1 MLRAIQHDD
10 RLSSYLLSTGQH
22 ADLVDQALAPFGLT
36 ADATLPIDRTA
47 GTLNEL
53 AALTLPL
60 LDRQLAALDPAAVMV
75 QGDTLS
81 AMLGAK
87 AAFWRHLPIAHR
99 EAGLRYGDLVAPF
112 PEEANRKSIDHL
124 STLHLAPTETAAV
137 NLQREGIVSERVLV
151 TGNTVVDA
159 LPYVDSLDRPFD
171 DPRLASSLCPSTATI
186 LL

>member
-60 LDRQLAALDPAAVMV
+60 FDRQLAALDPAAVMV

-81 AMLGAK
+81 AMLGAM
-87 AAFWRHLPIAHR
+87 AAFWRHLPIAHC
-99 EAGLRYGDLVAPF
+99 EAGLRYGD
-112 PEEANRKSIDHL
+112 
-124 STLHLAPTETAAV
+124 
-137 NLQREGIVSERVLV
+137 RVDEPPL
-151 TGNTVVDA
+151 
-159 LPYVDSLDRPFD
+159 F
-171 DPRLASSLCPSTATI
+171 
-186 LL
+186 